1 MEIEFDPSKDESN
14 RAKHGLSL
22 NLALLL
28 DWNTAVTKPDA
39 RHDYGEQRMIGYGVI
54 DRRLYCA
61 VFVERGG
68 KIRVISLRKANKREF
83 KRYEESHQS

>member
-22 NLALLL
+22 SFALLL
-28 DWNTAVTKPDA
+28 DWDTAVTKPDP

-54 DRRLYCA
+54 ERRLYCV

-83 KRYEESHQS
+83 KRYAESRQS